1 MVGTRNKEVIQEA
14 HRIQTNITVEQESI
28 DQLIIRIR
36 HLIIMEGL
44 KDMVLIIQTRTCMVD
59 TKVHQW
65 MQDHIIH
72 LQLILINKSARK
84 YGKVHHTFDHSMDQ
98 KEWMKIKKNLLIS
111 SNKTPIIINTL
122 KMFIAQNK
130 MMTRI

>member
-28 DQLIIRIR
+28 DQRIIRIH

-44 KDMVLIIQTRTCMVD
+44 MDILIIQTITCMVD

-122 KMFIAQNK
+122 KIFITQNK
-130 MMTRI
+130 KMTKS